1 MTDVSLKEAI
11 AELRAVVVSINA
23 VISLLSGKDENP
35 EEKKAMNIT
44 LEEVRASLVKT
55 SRAGFR
61 EEVKALLTK
70 YGAKTLS
77 EVKPESYATLKLEA
91 EELGNGK

>member
-11 AELRAVVVSINA
+11 AELQAVVVSINA

-77 EVKPESYATLKLEA
+77 EVKQESYAALKLEA

>member
-1 MTDVSLKEAI
+1 MTDASLKEAV
-11 AELRAVVVSINA
+11 AELQAVVVSINGVLA
-23 VISLLSGKDENP
+23 LLSGKDENP
-35 EEKKAMNIT
+35 EEKKAVSIS
-44 LEEVRASLVKT
+44 LEEVRASLVNT

-77 EVKPESYATLKLEA
+77 EVKQESYAALKLEA